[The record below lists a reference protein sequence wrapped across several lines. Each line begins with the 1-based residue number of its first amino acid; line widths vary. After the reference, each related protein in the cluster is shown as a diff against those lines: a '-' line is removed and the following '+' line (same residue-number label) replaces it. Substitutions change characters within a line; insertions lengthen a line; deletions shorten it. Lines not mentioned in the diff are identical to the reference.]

1 MAFAAAVEL
10 PSRFEEMSVDERRL
24 AVHEKLVRAVRE
36 RRRDRKG
43 LNYGHRTKAIRLIY
57 AEAEASKDL
66 LHHPLQMPEA
76 RMVELAC
83 QVWPRLRSLMP
94 FDELPAHFNL
104 MSKDER
110 RAAVHDKLISA
121 VKERRSDKKG
131 LNYGHRSNA
140 IEKIYQVAADDG
152 MIHPL
157 QMPKAR
163 MVELACQV
171 CDGLRSR
178 LQRGARP
185 AAVVAAA
192 PAAGAAAATAAPAAV
207 APAAAAT
214 ALAAAAAAA
223 AAAVVAPRRLS
234 RVRRVHVTRNVRRD
248 DDAQLFNRRQHTE
261 AADDDDE
268 DPWRTMFEEGYNR

>member
-121 VKERRSDKKG
+121 VQERRSDKKG

-157 QMPKAR
+157 QISEVR
-163 MVELACQV
+163 MVALACRAWS
-171 CDGLRSR
+171 GLRSR
-178 LQRGARP
+178 LRPEVLQAVEAAVERP
-185 AAVVAAA
+185 AAI
-192 PAAGAAAATAAPAAV
+192 AAAA
-207 APAAAAT
+207 
-214 ALAAAAAAA
+214 
-223 AAAVVAPRRLS
+223 
-234 RVRRVHVTRNVRRD
+234 
-248 DDAQLFNRRQHTE
+248 
-261 AADDDDE
+261 
-268 DPWRTMFEEGYNR
+268 